1 MAQITAA
8 MVKEL
13 RDSTGLGMMDCKKA
27 LEENGGDVSAAND
40 WLRSKGL
47 ATAEKKAGRATKEGL
62 VAIKIADDNKSAAI
76 IEVQCETDF
85 CARNEEFQKMV
96 ASVLEIAFAAK
107 DGTVEATD
115 EITGCVQETFS
126 RIGENMNYANG
137 MKISGDQIGS
147 YMHHNNKVGVIVAI
161 KGSVDEETSTG
172 LCQHIAFS
180 NPMGLTTDDIPADI
194 VAKEREIAKQ
204 QAIESGKPEEIAEKM
219 VEGKIRKFL
228 AERALVEQQ
237 YVKDDKKKIK
247 EVLGDASILAFARF
261 AVGGDQ

>member
-1 MAQITAA
+1 MGQITAA

-13 RDSTGLGMMDCKKA
+13 RDSTGLGMMDCKNA
-27 LEENGGDVSAAND
+27 LEENSGDIAAATD
-40 WLRSKGL
+40 WLRTKGL
-47 ATAEKKAGRATKEGL
+47 ATAEKKSGRATKEGL

-96 ASVLEIAFAAK
+96 ASVLEMAFATPN
-107 DGTVEATD
+107 DGKIDPTD
-115 EITGCVQETFS
+115 NISECVQETLS
-126 RIGENMNYANG
+126 RIGENMNYTKG

-147 YMHHNNKVGVIVAI
+147 YMHHNNKVGVIVAL
-161 KGSVDEETSTG
+161 KGSVDGDTLTG
-172 LCQHIAFS
+172 LSQHIAFA
-180 NPMGLTTDDIPADI
+180 NPMGITTDDIPGEI
-194 VAKEREIAKQ
+194 VTKEREIAKQ
-204 QAIESGKPEEIAEKM
+204 QAIESGKPIEIAEKM

-247 EVLGDASILAFARF
+247 EILGDAQIIAFARF
-261 AVGGDQ
+261 AVGGE